1 MESQKIADKAA
12 DTANKAT
19 DTAHDVA
26 DDVLDTAKDAVN
38 TTRNAANRTLDKA
51 ERKVR
56 ELKDDVD
63 PLIDDLAARAQ
74 DLASRGIAYCADTSD
89 RARRQLNQ
97 AADATAR
104 YVAEQPGK
112 SLAIAAAAGA
122 FVATL
127 CMLARRPRGRDY

>member
-1 MESQKIADKAA
+1 MNTPNSPTTATAGETLALDEKALQYA
-12 DTANKAT
+12 AT
-19 DTAHDVA
+19 
-26 DDVLDTAKDAVN
+26 
-38 TTRNAANRTLDKA
+38 
-51 ERKVR
+51 
-56 ELKDDVD
+56 
-63 PLIDDLAARAQ
+63 Q

>member
-1 MESQKIADKAA
+1 MEAQKFADKAA
-12 DTANKAT
+12 DTA
-19 DTAHDVA
+19 HDVA
-26 DDVLDTAKDAVN
+26 GDMLDNAQDAVR
-38 TTRNAANRTLDKA
+38 TTRDAANKTLDKA

-56 ELKDDVD
+56 ELQSDVD
-63 PLIDDLAARAQ
+63 PVIDDLAARAQ
-74 DLASRGIAYCADTSD
+74 DLASRGIAYCADTSE
-89 RARRQLNQ
+89 RARRQFNQ

-127 CMLARRPRGRDY
+127 CMLARRPRSRDY